1 MHQSC
6 TAGFRRSAAVGAAV
20 AIVAA
25 SSAFGIGATAA
36 VADDGPTASTP
47 TTTITTGSSTS
58 TSSEQPGGAASVD
71 TAAPADETVI
81 TPPAAP
87 ADGSAAA
94 PAPDPSDTP
103 AATPTPPASD
113 TGTGAPTAPAA
124 TEAPSTRTTNTD
136 TTTPDAQAAAAP
148 ALAFPEGTSAAAPL
162 ALTATAGD
170 TVSRTFTATGGSEP
184 VRYWVLGK
192 TGTTVGDGSFA
203 HDFSLDQATG
213 VLSGTARIAQTYSF
227 RIVATSGSERATEYV
242 QLTVKPGAPVG
253 VTYSV
258 SSSDNVGMWQ
268 VEADGVV
275 WEQAIGQGRVRIVPD
290 VPAVT
295 GSSLTLA
302 GLAIDAFS
310 NRTTPG
316 GDDDPYPRSIATS
329 TVASDRIVWSDTGS
343 NTVTFTE
350 PGTRTIT
357 VAEGGVSTSFTAV
370 VTAQQLAFEDGSSA
384 DHPIAVGATAGE
396 PFTRPFPVSGAAEE
410 VRYELRSA
418 GGQPFD
424 DSSAPDGPEV
434 SVDPTTGVLTGTAT
448 TAGSFPFE
456 VVATSGGQ
464 EAVAHVELTVSP
476 AAFAGFTVGVMATDR
491 TGSESWGVD
500 GDTVTHFVDGAE
512 PERVDAIPVRQGDR
526 MLVLAVPIDAYGN
539 AVADHDDLTIT
550 SDVATDRIAYDPDTA
565 ATWVT
570 FEHASPHIVT
580 VAYQDR
586 TQAIP
591 FAVQPV
597 AAPAGS
603 TTNTSSGRLA
613 YTGADTS
620 GPLAW
625 ALGLLAAGGGLLVH
639 RLRRRRA

>member
-1 MHQSC
+1 MKQSC
-6 TAGFRRSAAVGAAV
+6 TATFRRSAAIGAAV
-20 AIVAA
+20 AIVTA
-25 SSAFGIGATAA
+25 SSAFGIGAAAA
-36 VADDGPTASTP
+36 VADEGPASSTP
-47 TTTITTGSSTS
+47 ATTVTTDAAAG
-58 TSSEQPGGAASVD
+58 EPGGAASD
-71 TAAPADETVI
+71 DAAAPADETVT

-87 ADGSAAA
+87 AEGSAAA
-94 PAPDPSDTP
+94 PAPSTPDAPESTPSPTTPVVDP
-103 AATPTPPASD
+103 AAPS
-113 TGTGAPTAPAA
+113 PTAPVVDPAA
-124 TEAPSTRTTNTD
+124 PAAPTD
-136 TTTPDAQAAAAP
+136 SDAAAA
-148 ALAFPEGTSAAAPL
+148 LAFSEGTSAGAPL
-162 ALTATAGD
+162 VLTATAGD
-170 TVSRTFTATGGSEP
+170 VLTRTFTATGGSEP

-203 HDFSLDQATG
+203 HDFSLNGATG
-213 VLSGTARIAQTYSF
+213 VLSGTATIAQTYSF

-242 QLTVKPGAPVG
+242 QLTVEPGAPVG

-268 VEADGVV
+268 VEADGVI
-275 WEQAIGQGRVRIVPD
+275 WEQAAGQGRVKIVPN

-302 GLAIDAFS
+302 GLAIDAFG

-329 TVASDRIVWSDTGS
+329 TVASDRIVWSDFGS
-343 NTVTFTE
+343 NTVTFSE

-357 VAEGGVSTSFTAV
+357 VSEGGVSTSFTAV

-384 DHPIAVGATAGE
+384 DHPIAIGATAGE
-396 PFTRPFPVSGAAEE
+396 PFTRAFPVTGAADD
-410 VRYELRSA
+410 VRYELRGA
-418 GGQPFD
+418 EGEPFD
-424 DSSAPDGPEV
+424 DSSARNGLDV
-434 SVDPTTGVLTGTAT
+434 SVDPATGLVTGTAT
-448 TAGSFPFE
+448 AATSFRFE

-464 EAVAHVELTVSP
+464 QAVAHVELTVAP
-476 AAFAGFTVGVMATDR
+476 AAFAGFSVGVMPTDR
-491 TGSESWGVD
+491 TGSETWGVD
-500 GDTVTHFVDGAE
+500 GDTVTHFVDGRE

-526 MLVLAVPIDAYGN
+526 MLVLAVPVDAYGN
-539 AVADHDDLTIT
+539 AVVDHDALTIT

-570 FEHASPHIVT
+570 FEHASPHTVT
-580 VAYQDR
+580 IAYQDR

-591 FAVQPV
+591 FAVQAV
-597 AAPAGS
+597 TTPAVS
-603 TTNTSSGRLA
+603 TSHTSSGTLA

-639 RLRRRRA
+639 RLRRRRV